1 MCKSLKINLKTSILP
16 HWSKDTIIS
25 VSRKRLNQEGWS
37 TILYISSHRLK
48 VLNSLGEPMRLWS
61 FQRNC
66 NRCLHQG
73 RWINLNHQRRWRDF
87 SLSLRLGWWSLA
99 LSKSMRAM
107 LRRARCGKTSKLT
120 LKTHTGVHNLALT
133 EISYRSP
140 LMLTQVVVGVV
151 SYYSDASGML
161 MKPSSRPHL
170 LAIST

>member
-1 MCKSLKINLKTSILP
+1 
-16 HWSKDTIIS
+16 
-25 VSRKRLNQEGWS
+25 
-37 TILYISSHRLK
+37 
-48 VLNSLGEPMRLWS
+48 
-61 FQRNC
+61 
-66 NRCLHQG
+66 
-73 RWINLNHQRRWRDF
+73 
-87 SLSLRLGWWSLA
+87 
-99 LSKSMRAM
+99 MRAM